1 MRLRLKKVVK
11 FLDRVTNLVE
21 IIICLFLMLLS
32 IYCLYDAK
40 MLFDSANDSSLLRY
54 KPGYDQ
60 TEKDDREI
68 LKEYYVAWLTI
79 NDTGIDYPVMQG
91 STNDDF
97 INMDPYGDY
106 SLSGSI
112 FLDYRNSKDFS
123 DPYNLVYGHHMEH
136 GFMFG
141 ALDKYTDIGFFK
153 KHRSGTLSV
162 QGNEYAY
169 RICAVLESDATQE
182 EIFAPTE
189 IDKEEVIDYIKENAI
204 HLEEEFM
211 TLSESSQILAL
222 STCQSPSSIRRT
234 VVIGILIDNR

>member
-1 MRLRLKKVVK
+1 MRLWLKKAVR
-11 FLDRVTNLVE
+11 FLDRITNLAE
-21 IIICLFLMLLS
+21 IIICLFLMLISL
-32 IYCLYDAK
+32 YCLYDAK

-54 KPGYDQ
+54 KPGYEQ
-60 TEKDDREI
+60 TEEDDREI
-68 LKEYYVAWLTI
+68 LKEYFVAWLAV

-91 STNDDF
+91 SSNDEF

-123 DPYNLVYGHHMEH
+123 DSYNLIYGHHMEH

-141 ALDKYTDIGFFK
+141 ALDKYTDIGFFQ
-153 KHRSGTLSV
+153 KHRNGTLV
-162 QGNEYAY
+162 VRDKEYTY
-169 RICAVLESDATQE
+169 RICAVLESDATQA

-189 IDKEEVIDYIKENAI
+189 TDKEEVIDYVKENSI
-204 HLEEEFM
+204 HFEEEFIE
-211 TLSESSQILAL
+211 LSEKSPILAL

-234 VVIGILIDNR
+234 VVVGVLIDNR